1 MQIEEQKKNA
11 KFYTNNKSELKKAI
25 LKTFAVFTGKH
36 LCWGF
41 LLRPAT
47 QVFFSCE
54 YYEIFKNTYFEEH
67 LPTAASGLNKKHDSY
82 YDDTPIPENK
92 CNIRSRGKLKKS
104 FYKKNV
110 PNLTSTI
117 VVHIYGTNSLMII
130 FVH

>member
-1 MQIEEQKKNA
+1 MQIEEQKKLA
-11 KFYTNNKSELKKAI
+11 KFYTKNKSELKKAV

-36 LCWGF
+36 LCWSF
-41 LLRPAT
+41 LVNITKFLRTPI
-47 QVFFSCE
+47 S
-54 YYEIFKNTYFEEH
+54 KNICQRLLLVT
-67 LPTAASGLNKKHDSY
+67 PCSGLNKKHDSY
-82 YDDTPIPENK
+82 YDETPIPEIK

-110 PNLTSTI
+110 PNLTLTI